1 LVNAWTTTATKTL
14 AGLRPRAQ
22 GLGPRARGYTRDKE
36 ASIHEYDLI
45 ADWYA
50 EDRQRSEIGRPEAVS
65 LAASLSPG
73 ARVLDIGC
81 GPGVPVTRAL
91 VDAGLRVVGFDS
103 SARMISHFRRNF
115 PNTPVAC
122 GSIVYCP
129 FSAGAFDAA
138 VAWGVLFHLPHHTQ
152 RRAFFEVGRV
162 LRPGAP
168 FLFTAGD
175 IDDAHS
181 DLMNGVTFPYYSFT
195 TETYRQE
202 LAEHGL
208 KLVDTHA
215 DVGQNIYYLARRM
228 A

>member
-1 LVNAWTTTATKTL
+1 
-14 AGLRPRAQ
+14 
-22 GLGPRARGYTRDKE
+22 
-36 ASIHEYDLI
+36 LI

-50 EDRQRSEIGRPEAVS
+50 LDRQRSDAGRPEAVS
-65 LAASLSPG
+65 LAAPLPAG

-91 VDAGLRVVGFDS
+91 ADAGLQVVGLDS
-103 SARMISHFRRNF
+103 SARMIRGFTRNF

-129 FSAGAFDAA
+129 FAAGTFDAA
-138 VAWGVLFHLPHHTQ
+138 VAWGVLFHLAHHKQ
-152 RRAFFEVGRV
+152 RQAFSEVSRV

-181 DLMNGVTFPYYSFT
+181 DLMNGVTFPYFSFT

-202 LAEHGL
+202 LAEQGL
-208 KLVDTHA
+208 DLIDTHT
-215 DVGQNIYYLARRM
+215 DRGSNTYYLARKM

>member
-1 LVNAWTTTATKTL
+1 M
-14 AGLRPRAQ
+14 
-22 GLGPRARGYTRDKE
+22 
-36 ASIHEYDLI
+36 I
-45 ADWYA
+45 ADSYVQ
-50 EDRQRSEIGRPEAVS
+50 DRQKSDVGRPEAVS

-103 SARMISHFRRNF
+103 SARMIDHFRRDF

-138 VAWGVLFHLPHHTQ
+138 VAWGVLFHLAHHKQ
-152 RRAFFEVGRV
+152 RQAFSEVSRV

-181 DLMNGVTFPYYSFT
+181 DLMHGVTFPYFSFT

-202 LAEHGL
+202 LAAQGL
-208 KLVDTHA
+208 ELIDTHR
-215 DVGQNIYYLARRM
+215 DRGQNIYYLARKM